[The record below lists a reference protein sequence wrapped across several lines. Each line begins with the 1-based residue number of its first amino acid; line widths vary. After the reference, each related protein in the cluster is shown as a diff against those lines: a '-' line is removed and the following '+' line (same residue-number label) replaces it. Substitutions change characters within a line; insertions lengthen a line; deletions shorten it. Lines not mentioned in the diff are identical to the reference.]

1 MKSDVNINSKKIN
14 VRFIHVYT
22 YLSSSTG
29 FESFK
34 LQPMRNYYVPCDIC
48 TKLENLIVLRD
59 RGGRDHIVVE
69 FSTTHAISAY
79 HH

>member
-22 YLSSSTG
+22 FLSSCTG

-34 LQPMRNYYVPCDIC
+34 LQPMRNYYVPCNIC
-48 TKLENLIVLRD
+48 TKLENLIVLRN
-59 RGGRDHIVVE
+59 VVVV
-69 FSTTHAISAY
+69 IIL
-79 HH
+79 